1 MNTKKNSKK
10 NIKKNQTKEN
20 KKNKEIELFL
30 PVNFNIKLLI
40 NKETKKNIIKE
51 LENLL
56 NYVEESIKNYQ
67 NKRVFKIGQ
76 LYKGTFID
84 EIKDKVD
91 NIPSNLS
98 KSKTIENLNNIKQ
111 NIINYMDY
119 VNNLKEGDTILLKT
133 IQGFIKIYN
142 NINLK
147 ELENG
152 IDIILDNWIVKDIIL

>member
-1 MNTKKNSKK
+1 MNTKK
-10 NIKKNQTKEN
+10 NIKKN
-20 KKNKEIELFL
+20 KNKELEIFL

-40 NKETKKNIIKE
+40 NDETKKNIIKE

-56 NYVEESIKNYQ
+56 NYVEESVKNYQ
-67 NKRVFKIGQ
+67 NKRVLKIGQ

-111 NIINYMDY
+111 NIINYIEY
-119 VNNLKEGDTILLKT
+119 VNNLKEKDTILLRT
-133 IQGFIKIYN
+133 IQGFIKVHN
-142 NINLK
+142 NMNLK
-147 ELENG
+147 ELGNG
-152 IDIILDNWIVKDIIL
+152 IDIILDNWIVKNIIL